1 METIKSTVIA
11 GPFVAGCYEGI
22 IGMVRAF
29 AKGNDGIGDILA
41 GNVCYDRTE
50 YHSVIERKKAMA
62 KKVKIKTTKTK
73 ASVAA
78 FLNGVEDDRLRKDC
92 KALLKL
98 FKTTTGLKPAMWGTS
113 IVGFGEY
120 TYYRANGDVGLFMAT
135 GFSPR
140 KSGPTLYVMP
150 GYSDYK
156 GILNRLGPH
165 KLGKS
170 CLYIKSLDG
179 INLDALGELI
189 TLGLADLKKGHETN
203 Y

>member
-1 METIKSTVIA
+1 
-11 GPFVAGCYEGI
+11 
-22 IGMVRAF
+22 
-29 AKGNDGIGDILA
+29 
-41 GNVCYDRTE
+41 
-50 YHSVIERKKAMA
+50 MA

-73 ASVAA
+73 ESVTK
-78 FLNGVEDDRLRKDC
+78 FLNGVKDDRRRKDA
-92 KALLKL
+92 KTLLKL

-140 KSGPTLYVMP
+140 QSGPVLYVMP
-150 GYSDYK
+150 GYSDY
-156 GILNRLGPH
+156 GHLLGRLGPH

-170 CLYIKSLDG
+170 CLYLKNLEGVDLDVV
-179 INLDALGELI
+179 GELI
-189 TLGLADLKKGHETN
+189 TLGLADLKSTHETN